1 MSNAHRKVIKIRDV
15 MKQTV
20 IMMDG
25 METVKNAIEILREQN
40 ARCVII
46 RKRHDNDEYGIVLL
60 GDIAKQ
66 VIAKDRSAERVNLYE
81 IMSKP
86 VIAVHPDMDIRY
98 AARLFDRFGLS
109 QAPVIDGDEVV
120 GLVTYSGI
128 VLHGLAEED

>member
-1 MSNAHRKVIKIRDV
+1 MSNAKRKVIKIKDV

-25 METVKNAIEILREQN
+25 METVKNAIKILREKD

-98 AARLFDRFGLS
+98 TARLFERFGLS
-109 QAPVIDGDEVV
+109 QAPVIDGDKVV

-128 VLHGLAEED
+128 VLHGLADEG